1 MLKNP
6 VYQVFL
12 VRYCVFWHVQYQKQH
27 VALWTHRTHHITKS
41 RVSSS
46 SCWASCDKDLAS
58 SPETQGIPRLG
69 VSMTKGRNFE
79 NHLGNTST
87 NQPTNQP
94 TVSFFNS
101 SPQKDGL
108 FPGESGEKVCNFM
121 VHRCWKKTSFIPCG
135 SFAYPCC
142 LAKHLCSFP
151 HERKLKGNPPFCG
164 MGLGYLSCLLFPQTH
179 KNRML
184 FVTPCMLQRLSH
196 RNSHFFS

>member
-27 VALWTHRTHHITKS
+27 VALLNTGLTTSPNQESHLPVVEPAVTRIWHHHL
-41 RVSSS
+41 R
-46 SCWASCDKDLAS
+46 
-58 SPETQGIPRLG
+58 PRDSQHGSLYDEG
-69 VSMTKGRNFE
+69 GRNFE
-79 NHLGNTST
+79 KPPGEYF

-121 VHRCWKKTSFIPCG
+121 VHSPMLKKNIVYTVSCG

-142 LAKHLCSFP
+142 LVKHLCSFP

-196 RNSHFFS
+196 RNSQ